1 MKYVIRSLRLEWII
15 AIQFALIILLFTLVF
30 SLNNRID
37 DNAATGSTRSNTS
50 QNNLNWRLDQ
60 LERNQGG
67 SGVLGN

>member
-60 LERNQGG
+60 LERKQGG

>member
-50 QNNLNWRLDQ
+50 QNNLNYRLDQ

>member
-37 DNAATGSTRSNTS
+37 DSAATGSTGSNTS
-50 QNNLNWRLDQ
+50 QNNQNYRLDQ

-67 SGVLGN
+67 SGGLGN

>member
-37 DNAATGSTRSNTS
+37 DSAATGSTGSNTS
-50 QNNLNWRLDQ
+50 
-60 LERNQGG
+60 
-67 SGVLGN
+67 